1 MRNPISMIL
10 QGEEI
15 EESCIA
21 ATGKRL
27 EPEKEDTQCIARKF
41 GNDDSITIE
50 PLVLDLM
57 DGHSTTYHY
66 LEFHFDLDTMS
77 Y

>member
-10 QGEEI
+10 QGEKI

-21 ATGKRL
+21 ATGKKL
-27 EPEKEDTQCIARKF
+27 EPEKEDAQCITRKF

-50 PLVLDLM
+50 PSVLDLM

-66 LEFHFDLDTMS
+66 LEFHFHLDLRS

>member
-21 ATGKRL
+21 ATGKKL
-27 EPEKEDTQCIARKF
+27 EPEKEDAQCIVRKF
-41 GNDDSITIE
+41 GNDDSLTIE
-50 PLVLDLM
+50 
-57 DGHSTTYHY
+57 H
-66 LEFHFDLDTMS
+66 
-77 Y
+77 